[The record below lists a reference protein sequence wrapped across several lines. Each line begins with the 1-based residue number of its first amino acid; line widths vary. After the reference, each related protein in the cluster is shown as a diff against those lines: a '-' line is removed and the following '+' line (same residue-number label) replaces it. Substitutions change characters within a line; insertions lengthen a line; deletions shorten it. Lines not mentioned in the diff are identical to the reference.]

1 VVEGGFYE
9 VGVLCALEEAVR
21 GLALNALDVYVGVS
35 SGALLSA
42 LLANGVSPRT
52 LSRAVAGEAGPDLDL
67 RPELLFDAAWGDYAA
82 AALRAPRILVQSV
95 RRLLARPMDES
106 PYGLLMELGAAVPA
120 GLFAGR
126 AVEQYLARALASEGR
141 TDDFRRLATKLRV
154 VAVDLDSSELVD
166 FGTPDTAHVPISR
179 AVRASI
185 ALPGLYQPV
194 EIDGRHY
201 IDGVARR
208 TMHASVALRDGARL
222 LFCVNP
228 IVPVDVRGPGGVSPR
243 GPLVG
248 YGLPAVLSQ
257 TFRTLVHSRMTT
269 GLANY
274 RHTHPDADVVLIEP
288 ALTDHRLFF
297 SNVFSFTNRR
307 GRDRA
312 RVPDDAP
319 LAARQRRV
327 VRPRCSRATAS
338 RCAPTCSPTSRAPCT
353 RSGAPRRARTPAAR
367 APPDHRRR
375 RDRRGAGAAGP
386 GARPHRRGALR
397 RPHRRGAAAARPGT
411 AGRARPRRPLLDGRP
426 VRPDCWAP
434 IAFRRAPARGPGRH
448 RARRAA

>member
-1 VVEGGFYE
+1 MTSPGTPDPAEPGGNAPNSGVPGAGAPGGIGLAMAGGVVEGGFYE

-21 GLALNALDVYVGVS
+21 GLTLNALDVYVGVS

-82 AALRAPRILVQSV
+82 AALRAPRILLQAA
-95 RRLLARPMDES
+95 RRLLARPLDES

-297 SNVFSFTNRR
+297 SNIFSFTNRR
-307 GRDRA
+307 GVTEHAYQTTRRWLRDNAGALGPVLA
-312 RVPDDAP
+312 RHG
-319 LAARQRRV
+319 LALRHDVLAD
-327 VRPRCSRATAS
+327 AS
-338 RCAPTCSPTSRAPCT
+338 RTLYAE
-353 RSGAPRRARTPAAR
+353 RRAEA
-367 APPDHRRR
+367 
-375 RDRRGAGAAGP
+375 
-386 GARPHRRGALR
+386 
-397 RPHRRGAAAARPGT
+397 
-411 AGRARPRRPLLDGRP
+411 RARPAGRGSASTAGSAIGAVLARLDAALDG
-426 VRPDCWAP
+426 VQ
-434 IAFRRAPARGPGRH
+434 
-448 RARRAA
+448 RARP

>member
-1 VVEGGFYE
+1 MSSSDAPAPGPTAGPSPEPSAPAPSGGVGLAMAGGVVEGGFYE
-9 VGVLCALEEAVR
+9 VGVLCALEESVR

-52 LSRAVAGEAGPDLDL
+52 LSRAIVNRAGPDLDL
-67 RPELLFDAAWGDYAA
+67 RPELLFDVAWEDYARSA
-82 AALRAPRILVQSV
+82 IRAPRVLGRAL
-95 RRLLARPMDES
+95 RRALARPADES
-106 PYGLLMELGAAVPA
+106 PYALLMELGAAVPA

-126 AVEQYLARALASEGR
+126 EVERYLARALSQDGR
-141 TDDFRRLATKLRV
+141 SDDFRRLATRLRV

-166 FGTPDTAHVPISR
+166 FGTPETAHVPISL

-208 TMHASVALRDGARL
+208 TMHASVALREGARL

-228 IVPVDVRGPGGVSPR
+228 IVPVDVRGPGGVSTR

-288 ALTDHRLFF
+288 AMTDHRLFF
-297 SNVFSFTNRR
+297 SNIFSFTNRR
-307 GRDRA
+307 GVAEHAYQSTRRWLRENAARLAPVLARHGMELRHDLLADASRTLYPERRTGPRDVAAVRPPRAGRRTSTAGSAIGDVLARLDDALDRVDRA
-312 RVPDDAP
+312 V
-319 LAARQRRV
+319 
-327 VRPRCSRATAS
+327 
-338 RCAPTCSPTSRAPCT
+338 
-353 RSGAPRRARTPAAR
+353 
-367 APPDHRRR
+367 
-375 RDRRGAGAAGP
+375 
-386 GARPHRRGALR
+386 
-397 RPHRRGAAAARPGT
+397 
-411 AGRARPRRPLLDGRP
+411 
-426 VRPDCWAP
+426 
-434 IAFRRAPARGPGRH
+434 
-448 RARRAA
+448 